1 MVPKK
6 PPTPEA
12 DEAAG
17 KGGTSRTPLAA
28 DPRPV
33 GGIRTYTIEV
43 GGGAQPNRYR
53 PIVGRDAIVAR
64 AAFLEDVKPR
74 APHPIEPPM
83 LGAELGAELESP
95 APPVEPDE

>member
-1 MVPKK
+1 MPKVPEK

-17 KGGTSRTPLAA
+17 KGRATRTPLAA

-43 GGGAQPNRYR
+43 GGGATPVRYR
-53 PIVGRDAIVAR
+53 PIVGKEAVAR
-64 AAFLEDVKPR
+64 AAFLEDVKAR
-74 APHPIEPPM
+74 APYVPPPP
-83 LGAELGAELESP
+83 P
-95 APPVEPDE
+95 AVEPDE